1 MRVALQP
8 AYLLHQQPYRDHSA
22 LVEIWAREYGRL
34 GLVARGVQRPKS
46 ALRGLLQPFRPLLL
60 SWTGRGELRTLTGTE
75 PNAGVSH
82 WLEGSV
88 LLSGLYLNE
97 LLLRLTPREESHPQ
111 LFDDYEHALTDLAHV
126 ASLDKSLR
134 AAAEQCLLRRFEMH
148 LLAEMGYGLLL
159 DREADSGAP
168 VAEDALYVYDF
179 DRGPVRLVSRAPLG
193 EVIMLRGHSLLALAR
208 DELTQPSVLRDAKLL
223 LRAAID
229 HHMSGRALQSRR
241 LRHAYERLRARP
253 EAQSTDG
260 PDDPPFPTNQVKP

>member
-1 MRVALQP
+1 MRVALQS

-22 LVEIWAREYGRL
+22 LVEIWTHEYGRL

-60 SWTGRGELRTLTGTE
+60 SWTGRGELRTLTGAE
-75 PNAGVSH
+75 PNGGGLH

-111 LFDDYEHALTDLAHV
+111 LFDGYGRALGELAHV
-126 ASLDKSLR
+126 ASLDESSR
-134 AAAEQCLLRRFEMH
+134 AAAEQSVLRRFEMR
-148 LLAEMGYGLLL
+148 LLGEMGYGLLL

-168 VAEDALYVYDF
+168 VVEDASYVYDF
-179 DRGPVRLVSRAPLG
+179 DRGPVRLVSRAPPG
-193 EVIMLRGHSLLALAR
+193 EVIVLRGDSLLALAR
-208 DELTQPSVLRDAKLL
+208 DELTQPRVLRDAKLL
-223 LRAAID
+223 LRAAVD

-253 EAQSTDG
+253 EAQSAARQDQS
-260 PDDPPFPTNQVKP
+260 PSPEDRVKP